1 MQRDILR
8 SEGRLPGG
16 GRVMLYNTLHHR
28 WLRLI
33 AAVVGELIAAAA
45 LNLFIVPLNLYNGGL
60 LGLCQIIRTLMQD
73 YLHISFG
80 AYDVAGIF
88 YFILNIPILLF
99 AYKTLG
105 RSFVLKTL
113 VCTAS
118 YSLFY
123 SLIPI
128 PATPI
133 VEDYLT
139 ACLLGGILA
148 GVGSGIVLTCGGSGG
163 GLDIVGLCLSK
174 RGSGFTVGKFSLSF
188 NAVLYTAC
196 LILFSPSVAIYS
208 VIYNFF
214 TAMVLDRVHQ
224 QNVSV
229 QALIFTREDQDALA
243 RFIIEKL
250 GRSVTYWNGV
260 GAYTGEGVHVLC
272 VCLSKFEI
280 EELLHVVHTMDPHA
294 FVTAQEGTRIYGNF
308 MRKVGD

>member
-1 MQRDILR
+1 M
-8 SEGRLPGG
+8 
-16 GRVMLYNTLHHR
+16 
-28 WLRLI
+28 
-33 AAVVGELIAAAA
+33 
-45 LNLFIVPLNLYNGGL
+45 
-60 LGLCQIIRTLMQD
+60 
-73 YLHISFG
+73 
-80 AYDVAGIF
+80 
-88 YFILNIPILLF
+88 
-99 AYKTLG
+99 
-105 RSFVLKTL
+105 
-113 VCTAS
+113 
-118 YSLFY
+118 
-123 SLIPI
+123 
-128 PATPI
+128 
-133 VEDYLT
+133 EDYLT

-174 RGSGFTVGKFSLSF
+174 RGSAFTVGKFSLSF
-188 NAVLYTAC
+188 NAFLYAAC
-196 LILFSPSVAIYS
+196 LILFSPAVAIYS

-229 QALIFTREDQDALA
+229 QALIFTREDQEALA

-280 EELLHVVHTMDPHA
+280 EELLHAVHTMDPHA

-308 MRKVGD
+308 TRKVGD